1 MHFLFFFFPIPQLF
15 SCESPSILLFLYLLE
30 HGQER
35 EVGGSSRETRLE
47 NGCKVKEVRDEAQKG
62 H

>member
-1 MHFLFFFFPIPQLF
+1 MHFFFFFYSTTFFLRIASKF
-15 SCESPSILLFLYLLE
+15 LFLYLFE

-35 EVGGSSRETRLE
+35 QVGGSSCEARLE
-47 NGCKVKEVRDEAQKG
+47 NGCQIKEVRDEAQKG